1 MLEEP
6 GEEDGEPS
14 LVWLLS
20 GRDGLAAGGR
30 AEGLALRCIDEVGR
44 PSQPIKGRLQVRRR
58 RRRRA
63 ALPGSRTRALPA
75 AAPAARIIPRASGR
89 CSS

>member
-20 GRDGLAAGGR
+20 GRDGLSAGGR

-44 PSQPIKGRLQVRRR
+44 PSQPIKGRLQVR
-58 RRRRA
+58 
-63 ALPGSRTRALPA
+63 
-75 AAPAARIIPRASGR
+75 GR
-89 CSS
+89 GGGTA